1 MKTLQCL
8 IVDDEPLAIDILAE
22 YVKKTPNLSILTTC
36 LNASEAIEVLGS
48 SSIDILFLDIH
59 LPGLNGFEML
69 SQLENPP
76 FTILTTAYS
85 EYALQSYEIGKVI
98 DYLLKPFSYERFLK
112 SIQKITQ
119 IQQFNKSITETTL
132 KDFVFVKSDKKIHKI
147 DIKNL
152 LFIEALGNYLKIYTP
167 EQVIL
172 AREKISN
179 LEKLLPNEKFI
190 RTHKSYIIALPYVK
204 FIEGN
209 IIHIDKYSVPI
220 GENYKKILQNV
231 ISQNIL

>member
-1 MKTLQCL
+1 M
-8 IVDDEPLAIDILAE
+8 
-22 YVKKTPNLSILTTC
+22 
-36 LNASEAIEVLGS
+36 
-48 SSIDILFLDIH
+48 
-59 LPGLNGFEML
+59 
-69 SQLENPP
+69 
-76 FTILTTAYS
+76 
-85 EYALQSYEIGKVI
+85 
-98 DYLLKPFSYERFLK
+98 
-112 SIQKITQ
+112 
-119 IQQFNKSITETTL
+119 
-132 KDFVFVKSDKKIHKI
+132 
-147 DIKNL
+147 
-152 LFIEALGNYLKIYTP
+152 FIEALGNYLKIYTP

>member
-147 DIKNL
+147 DIKNI

>member
-147 DIKNL
+147 DI
-152 LFIEALGNYLKIYTP
+152 E
-167 EQVIL
+167 V
-172 AREKISN
+172 
-179 LEKLLPNEKFI
+179 
-190 RTHKSYIIALPYVK
+190 V
-204 FIEGN
+204 
-209 IIHIDKYSVPI
+209 
-220 GENYKKILQNV
+220 
-231 ISQNIL
+231 